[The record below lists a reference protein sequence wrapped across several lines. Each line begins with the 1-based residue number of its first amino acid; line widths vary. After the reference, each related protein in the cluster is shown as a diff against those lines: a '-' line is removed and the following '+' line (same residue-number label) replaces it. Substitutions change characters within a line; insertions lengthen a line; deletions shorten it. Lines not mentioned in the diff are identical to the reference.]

1 MMKGI
6 RFLVAIAALGLFL
19 TGCDSISE
27 DPDPRDDVAEEI
39 AAAFRGD
46 VLEFEIVEI
55 NVADLAA
62 GLGQGRIVLP
72 AVNQAG
78 KVIELALPTKVV
90 HLRDPNLTQ
99 GHFKFGIG
107 DDARVETV
115 LREAY
120 G

>member
-46 VLEFEIVEI
+46 VL
-55 NVADLAA
+55 
-62 GLGQGRIVLP
+62 
-72 AVNQAG
+72 
-78 KVIELALPTKVV
+78 
-90 HLRDPNLTQ
+90 
-99 GHFKFGIG
+99 
-107 DDARVETV
+107 
-115 LREAY
+115 
-120 G
+120 